1 MTNIFKFSDLRN
13 SVVLGLIIAVFLLSI
28 MNNLEGEIL
37 IPDFPIGSK
46 WSMLVLIPTFVTL
59 WIYLTFNL
67 GTRWP
72 IFFQFGKFVAIGL
85 SNTAIDFGILN
96 LLMYITGTERGL
108 LFSSFKAVSF
118 IVSGVNGY
126 FWNKHWAFQSPQNR
140 DWRKQFLKF
149 LAISVGAFFINVA
162 VASFIVNV
170 LGPNVNVPPTL
181 WANFGAFVS
190 LIFTILWTFLGYKFI
205 VFK

>member
-1 MTNIFKFSDLRN
+1 MINIVKFSDLRN
-13 SVVLGLIIAVFLLSI
+13 SLVLGVITAVFVLFI
-28 MNNLEGEIL
+28 INNLKDEIP
-37 IPDFPIGSK
+37 IPDFLIGSK
-46 WSMLVLIPTFVTL
+46 WLMLVIIPTFVTL

-72 IFFQFGKFVAIGL
+72 ISFQFGKFVAIGL

-96 LLMYITGTERGL
+96 LLMYITGIERGL

-118 IVSGVNGY
+118 IVSGVNSY
-126 FWNKHWAFQSPQNR
+126 LWNKHWAFQSPQSR
-140 DWRKQFLKF
+140 DWGKQFLKF
-149 LAISVGAFFINVA
+149 LAISGGALFINVA

-181 WANFGAFVS
+181 WANFGALAS
-190 LIFTILWTFLGYKFI
+190 LIITMLWNFFGYKFI

>member
-28 MNNLEGEIL
+28 MNNLEGEIP
-37 IPDFPIGSK
+37 IPDFLIGSK
-46 WSMLVLIPTFVTL
+46 WSMLVIIPTFVTL

-72 IFFQFGKFVAIGL
+72 ISFQFGKFVAIGL

-96 LLMYITGTERGL
+96 LLMYITGAERGL

-126 FWNKHWAFQSPQNR
+126 LWNKHWAFQSPQSR
-140 DWRKQFLKF
+140 DWGKQFLKF

-162 VASFIVNV
+162 VASFIVNF
-170 LGPNVNVPPTL
+170 LTPFENVPPTL

>member
-28 MNNLEGEIL
+28 MNNLEGEIP
-37 IPDFPIGSK
+37 IPGFLIGSK
-46 WSMLVLIPTFVTL
+46 WLILVIIPTLVTL

-72 IFFQFGKFVAIGL
+72 IFFQFGKFVTIGL

-96 LLMYITGTERGL
+96 LLMYITGIERGL
-108 LFSSFKAVSF
+108 LFSVFKAVSF
-118 IVSGVNGY
+118 IVAIVNSY
-126 FWNKHWAFQSPQNR
+126 LWNKHWAFQSPQSKEW
-140 DWRKQFLKF
+140 DKQFLKF
-149 LAISVGAFFINVA
+149 LAISGVAFFINVA

-181 WANFGAFVS
+181 WANLGALAS
-190 LIFTILWTFLGYKFI
+190 LIITIFWSFLGYKFI